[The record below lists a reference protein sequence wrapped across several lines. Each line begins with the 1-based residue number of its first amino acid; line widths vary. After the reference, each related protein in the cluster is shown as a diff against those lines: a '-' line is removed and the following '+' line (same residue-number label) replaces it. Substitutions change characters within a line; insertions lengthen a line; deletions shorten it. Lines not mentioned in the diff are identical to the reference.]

1 MSAVPCLPTLF
12 LRLDEGN
19 NENDDQDLLVR
30 ARPGPIPT
38 STINTEGESDKHLKA
53 SSEDYIHED
62 DSPSED
68 RMESEYD
75 LPVVTISSLT
85 ETGQAES
92 TIPVLEQRSYTGAF
106 VIPSALANT
115 PCADLGVIGFVEKLN
130 AALGTSHTADK
141 VYPALNSIFYFY
153 KRQNYDFGTAYA
165 HFYGVYGSAAI
176 NLRGLRKKEGRD
188 QKMRQDALGDGRIT
202 DCTVPPRRVWDLE
215 ANRVVPYWVAR
226 KDEPG
231 LPREIWGIS
240 HAWMDDKEREYVMT
254 PINRYEWPVPI
265 PKDANLDLIRIEML
279 NLGAEYAWLDV
290 LCLRQPGGW
299 GEHLRK
305 EEWKL
310 DVPTIG
316 SVYDKLDSRV
326 VCYFNGLGRPLSLT
340 PDFDSDRSWFRRA
353 WTLQEIGANIMH
365 ILIGGETGDDSIST
379 TLHKEVRSWG
389 ALWQVQNALSQMQK
403 RVSTNPTDRV
413 AGLAYLFYMKYI
425 PTYDAEQSEESA
437 WVALVNA
444 MVGESRLNLLFC
456 YPEPGNGSKCW
467 RASWKQVMNTN
478 FLSCYLDCDTGVGRT
493 DETDVDWYQGPC
505 INSAKV
511 QGLADTSDKEMP
523 RQGEL
528 VFKDDTE
535 GPHTFNILADHQY
548 SIPDGSYTLIGS
560 KTREYDGEEADGT
573 DRFITINSKMWV
585 VGQQRPDGKFEKLS
599 VVSVEG
605 NLEKLSRSEV
615 KMVLC

>member
-1 MSAVPCLPTLF
+1 M
-12 LRLDEGN
+12 
-19 NENDDQDLLVR
+19 
-30 ARPGPIPT
+30 
-38 STINTEGESDKHLKA
+38 NTEGESDEHLTA
-53 SSEDYIHED
+53 SSEDDIHED
-62 DSPSED
+62 DSTSED
-68 RMESEYD
+68 SIESEYD
-75 LPVVTISSLT
+75 LPEITISSLT
-85 ETGQAES
+85 ETGQAEL
-92 TIPVLEQRSYTGAF
+92 TIPVLKQRSYTGVL

-115 PCADLGVIGFVEKLN
+115 PCADLGFIGFLEKLN
-130 AALGTSHTADK
+130 AALGTSYTEDEVH
-141 VYPALNSIFYFY
+141 PALNSILDFY
-153 KRQNYDFGTAYA
+153 KGQNCDFGMAYA
-165 HFYGVYGSAAI
+165 HFHTFDYCSWYDISAI
-176 NLRGLRKKEGRD
+176 ELSRLCEDEEKDR
-188 QKMRQDALGDGRIT
+188 KMRQDVLGDGRIT
-202 DCTVPPRRVWDLE
+202 DRFVPPRRVWDLE

-226 KDEPG
+226 EAEHGVFD
-231 LPREIWGIS
+231 IWAIS
-240 HAWMDDKEREYVMT
+240 HAWMDVKDRGDVMT
-254 PINRYEWPVPI
+254 PINGYEWPVPL

-290 LCLRQPGGW
+290 LCLRQLGGR

-316 SVYDKLDSRV
+316 YVYDDLDGHV

-353 WTLQEIGANIMH
+353 WTLQEIGTDIER
-365 ILIGGETGDDSIST
+365 IIIGGQTGDDSISKT
-379 TLHKEVRSWG
+379 FDEQLESFSQ
-389 ALWQVQNALSQMQK
+389 LWRVENALSQMQK
-403 RVSTNPTDRV
+403 RVSTNPMDRV
-413 AGLAYLFYMKYI
+413 AGLAYLLHTKYI

-444 MVGESRLNLLFC
+444 MWGVSRMSLLFC

-467 RASWKQVMNTN
+467 RASWRQVMNTT
-478 FLSCYLDCDTGVGRT
+478 FLSLGGVPVDGETGGGRT

-511 QGLADTSDKEMP
+511 RGLAGTSDKETP

-535 GPHTFNILADHQY
+535 EPLIFNILADHQY
-548 SIPDGSYTLIGS
+548 SIPDGSYTLIGC
-560 KTREYDGEEADGT
+560 KRGAYDGDEADGT
-573 DRFITINSKMWV
+573 VRWITIYSKMWV

-605 NLEKLSRSEV
+605 NLENVSQLEV